1 MEYPKENE
9 SEICFPQQTSD
20 RQDLWTCRHF
30 RPYFSISS
38 FYTHSYNLARTLP
51 PRNTP
56 SFLVFVGNGQGR
68 AELQEQGALWGST
81 QSRRQV
87 FPKEEAQPSSV
98 FTVGLRRQSG
108 RVQDRIV
115 SAMVNATPYGEYQS
129 HILLFSCIAEPV
141 WRRGRKPGW
150 KVGQEGDTGCLLPSL
165 SFPQAPGK
173 ESTWPFLERH
183 HRGRNKNNYNSNHIA
198 ISMGQVGL

>member
-20 RQDLWTCRHF
+20 RQDLWTCRHL

-56 SFLVFVGNGQGR
+56 SFLVVVGNGQGR

-81 QSRRQV
+81 PSRRQV
-87 FPKEEAQPSSV
+87 FPKEETQPSSV
-98 FTVGLRRQSG
+98 FTVGLSRQSG

-115 SAMVNATPYGEYQS
+115 SAMVNATPYREYRAISCSSPALLNQCGGGEGSRDGRWGKKGTQAA
-129 HILLFSCIAEPV
+129 FSLHSPFP
-141 WRRGRKPGW
+141 KL
-150 KVGQEGDTGCLLPSL
+150 QEKKALG
-165 SFPQAPGK
+165 
-173 ESTWPFLERH
+173 PFLSDTTEGEIRIII
-183 HRGRNKNNYNSNHIA
+183 IA
-198 ISMGQVGL
+198 II